1 MNQANLPDG
10 IAAEESGKLRGKHG
24 ARRCSFWA
32 PPRPIG
38 FKINDQ

>member
-1 MNQANLPDG
+1 MNQANLHDG
-10 IAAEESGKLRGKHG
+10 AAAEESGKLRGKHG
-24 ARRCSFWA
+24 ARRRSFWV

>member
-24 ARRCSFWA
+24 TRRRSFWA
-32 PPRPIG
+32 PPRPDWV
-38 FKINDQ
+38 KINDQ